1 MRKRKDKNY
10 LTCLF
15 RMVMQIA
22 SVKSTLKTTAA
33 VLRSIAQEKDVVWAE
48 MLGKSVHTIRHLE
61 AGTLKLSATLAA
73 KMNYETGISIKWLMD
88 EDETAPPVA
97 ADGTPYTKKIY
108 DNAQARKKYFATVKD
123 EDVRSTVWH
132 ALRLICAILVS
143 ANRKRNYHLAVY
155 RTAKALAELRDEFG
169 EAKDSVI
176 YDTVLADL
184 RRYFASPPE
193 HLREILR
200 RNQQWLRDN
209 RPTNLLDL
217 SCLPDKQPAS
227 KPKSTKPKSKQAAF
241 TAKRKRRS
249 SSRPRRKA

>member
-169 EAKDSVI
+169 EAKDFDD
-176 YDTVLADL
+176 YDTLLAFVMEKP
-184 RRYFASPPE
+184 FAPLPE
-193 HLREILR
+193 HEQEIVR
-200 RNQQWLRDN
+200 RTQQWLREN
-209 RPTNLLDL
+209 RPANLEDL
-217 SCLPDKQPAS
+217 S
-227 KPKSTKPKSKQAAF
+227 KPKSKQPS
-241 TAKRKRRS
+241 KKRR
-249 SSRPRRKA
+249 RR